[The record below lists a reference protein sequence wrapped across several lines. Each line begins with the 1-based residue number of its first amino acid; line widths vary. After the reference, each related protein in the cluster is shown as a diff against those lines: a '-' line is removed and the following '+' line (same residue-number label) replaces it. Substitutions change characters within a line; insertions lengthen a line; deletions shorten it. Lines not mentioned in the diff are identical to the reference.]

1 MKITYP
7 EEVEIIFKELNNK
20 GYSRYIV
27 GGCVR
32 DILLGKEPFDWD
44 ICTDAKPE
52 DIQRIFKKFHTI
64 PTGVKHGTIT
74 VVIYKKNFEVTT
86 FRTDKDYIDHRR
98 PREVEFTSNIY
109 EDLKRRDFTI
119 NALAYNEFD
128 GLVDCFNG
136 LRDLKEKILRT
147 VGNADERFNE
157 DALRII
163 RGVRFSAQ
171 LDFEIDEDT
180 ALAMTSNRAL
190 LEDISKERIREEFI
204 KILLT
209 DKPSE
214 GIKKLINLRLME
226 YIMPELLDCVGFEQ
240 KNPNHNKDVFNHIM
254 EVLDNTEKDVYLRL
268 AALLHDIGKPQCFT
282 VDENGKG
289 HFYGHHKKSAEIAE
303 NILTRLKFDNKT
315 IGIVKLLVNEHM
327 SRYEF
332 LREKSIKKFINKI
345 GIDNLDR
352 LFRLQVADIKD
363 SKPPHDFSK
372 LEHFRDECTR
382 IINQKEPMSVKDL
395 DINGYDIMNLGI
407 NQGKEIGDML
417 NYLLDIVLEN
427 PELNRKELLSEFIK
441 QKKEQINFR
450 QKENQNNDSN

>member
-7 EEVEIIFKELNNK
+7 EEVEIIFKKLNCN
-20 GYSRYIV
+20 GYSRFIV

-32 DILLGKEPFDWD
+32 DIILGKEPFDWD
-44 ICTDAKPE
+44 ICTDARPE
-52 DIQRIFKKFHTI
+52 DIQRIFKEFYTI
-64 PTGVKHGTIT
+64 PTGIKHGTIT
-74 VVIYKKNFEVTT
+74 VVINDKNFEVTT

-136 LRDLKEKILRT
+136 LKDLKEKILRT

-352 LFRLQVADIKD
+352 LFRLQVADIKG